1 MLAAESPNR
10 IGFMPHLIAV
20 DELVGLRYFSADQ
33 VLSPYVYVFY
43 AAYIAAFLLTPVLRA
58 VAMHYN
64 IIDQPDGLRKMHS
77 VPVAYLGGLAVFL
90 GWLTG
95 LCMSQFLPLHHVD
108 ELMPPEMPRAV
119 VVNFGLVIGASAI
132 ILLGLWDDI
141 IHMSPRIKI
150 LGQVFAA
157 VCLLI
162 GGIGRRCAWIFIG
175 PVLMRMARHGIIQGD
190 PATLYHSDIVLVTS
204 WIIVIGIIVVC
215 CNATNLMDG
224 LDGLCGG
231 VTAVVA
237 LGFLFLA
244 VNLAE
249 VSGAI
254 NINID
259 ALRVV
264 MALALLG
271 AVLGFVPYNFNPAS
285 IFLGD
290 TGSMFMGFCCGTL
303 MIMFAAQGQFKWFLA
318 ALVMFSLPL
327 LDTTLAFVRRY
338 VNKRPIFSADR
349 YHLHHQLV
357 ARGFTVKQT
366 VMISYGLSI
375 AFVLLGAAI
384 VFTRTRY
391 AVGIYII
398 VFGSIVVAAFKMGMV
413 HERVKVTTAMSLGTS
428 DSVTQTSGEVEP
440 GQVLEVKDPQRKGEP
455 EEEDEDNKR

>member
-1 MLAAESPNR
+1 MPNFIAAE
-10 IGFMPHLIAV
+10 
-20 DELVGLRYFSADQ
+20 ELVGLRFFSGDQ
-33 VLSPYVYVFY
+33 ILSPYVYVFY
-43 AAYIAAFLLTPVLRA
+43 AAYIAAFILTPMLRG

-64 IIDQPDGLRKMHS
+64 IIDQPDGLRKMHT

-95 LCMSQFLPLHHVD
+95 LCMSQFLPLHYVD
-108 ELMPPEMPRAV
+108 ELMPPEMPRTAV
-119 VVNFGLVIGASAI
+119 INFGVVIGAAAI

-157 VCLLI
+157 CCLLM
-162 GGIGRRCAWIFIG
+162 GGIGRRCSWIVIG
-175 PVLMRMARHGIIQGD
+175 PVLMKLAKLGVIRGD
-190 PATLYHSDIVLVTS
+190 PAYLYHHWIVAVTS
-204 WIIVIGIIVVC
+204 GIMVIGIIVVC

-231 VTAVVA
+231 VTGVVA

-244 VNLAE
+244 VNLAML
-249 VSGAI
+249 SGAI
-254 NINID
+254 NINHD

-290 TGSMFMGFCCGTL
+290 TGSMFIGFCCGTL
-303 MIMFAAQGQFKWFLA
+303 MILFAAQGQFKWFLA
-318 ALVMFSLPL
+318 AMVMFSLPL
-327 LDTTLAFVRRY
+327 LDTALAFVRRY
-338 VNKRPIFSADR
+338 VNKRPLFSADK

-375 AFVLLGAAI
+375 AFVLLGMAI

-398 VFGSIVVAAFKMGMV
+398 VFGSIIVAAFKMGMV
-413 HERVKVTTAMSLGTS
+413 HERVKITTPKSLGTS
-428 DSVTQTSGEVEP
+428 DAVTPISGEVDA
-440 GQVLEVKDPQRKGEP
+440 GSVLEVKDPERRGEGEDDQQKG
-455 EEEDEDNKR
+455 DRAA

>member
-1 MLAAESPNR
+1 MLNC
-10 IGFMPHLIAV
+10 IAV
-20 DELVGLRYFSADQ
+20 EELVGLRYFTADQ
-33 VLSPYVYVFY
+33 ILSPYVYVFY
-43 AAYIAAFLLTPVLRA
+43 AAYVITFLLTPVLRA
-58 VAMHYN
+58 VAIHYN
-64 IIDQPDGLRKMHS
+64 IIDQPDGLRKMHT

-90 GWLTG
+90 GWLAG
-95 LCMSQFLPLHHVD
+95 LSMSQFLPMHHVD
-108 ELMPPEMPRAV
+108 ALMPPEMPRTV
-119 VVNFGLVIGASAI
+119 VINFGLVIGASAI

-141 IHMSPRIKI
+141 IHMSPRLKI

-157 VCLLI
+157 ACLLM

-175 PVLMRMARHGIIQGD
+175 PILTRLANHGFIHSD
-190 PATLYHSDIVLVTS
+190 AAHLYHSNLVLVAS
-204 WIIVIGIIVVC
+204 CLIVIGIIVVC

-249 VSGAI
+249 RSGAI
-254 NINID
+254 NINHD

-290 TGSMFMGFCCGTL
+290 TGSMFIGFCCGTL
-303 MIMFAAQGQFKWFLA
+303 MVLFASHGQFKWFLA
-318 ALVMFSLPL
+318 SMVMFSLPL
-327 LDTTLAFVRRY
+327 LDTALAFVRRY
-338 VNKRPIFSADR
+338 VNKRPLFSADK

-366 VMISYGLSI
+366 VVISYVLSI

-391 AVGIYII
+391 AVGIYLV
-398 VFGSIVVAAFKMGMV
+398 VFGSIIVAAFKMGMV
-413 HERVKVTTAMSLGTS
+413 HERVKITTPKSLGTS
-428 DSVTQTSGEVEP
+428 DAVTQRTSEVEP
-440 GQVLEVKDPQRKGEP
+440 GQVLEVKDPERKAEP
-455 EEEDEDNKR
+455 EDRDQEKGDRAA

>member
-1 MLAAESPNR
+1 
-10 IGFMPHLIAV
+10 MPHFIAA

-33 VLSPYVYVFY
+33 ILSPYVYVFY
-43 AAYIAAFLLTPVLRA
+43 AAYIVSFLLTPVLRG

-64 IIDQPDGLRKMHS
+64 IIDQPDGVRKMHT

-95 LCMSQFLPLHHVD
+95 LCMSQFLPLHFMD
-108 ELMPPEMPRAV
+108 ELMPPEMPKTV
-119 VVNFGLVIGASAI
+119 VINFGLVIGASAI

-141 IHMSPRIKI
+141 IHMSPKVKI

-157 VCLLI
+157 CCLLM

-175 PVLMRMARHGIIQGD
+175 PMLLRLANHGIIHGD
-190 PATLYHSDIVLVTS
+190 PGHLYHHWVVSIAS
-204 WIIVIGIIVVC
+204 AIAVIGVIVVC

-231 VTAVVA
+231 VTGEVS

-244 VNLAE
+244 VNLAM

-254 NINID
+254 NINND

-290 TGSMFMGFCCGTL
+290 TGSMFIGFCCGTL
-303 MIMFAAQGQFKWFLA
+303 MILFADQGQFKWFLA
-318 ALVMFSLPL
+318 AMVMFSLPL
-327 LDTTLAFVRRY
+327 LDTALAFVRRY
-338 VNKRPIFSADR
+338 VNKRPLFSADK

-357 ARGFTVKQT
+357 ARGFTVNQT
-366 VMISYGLSI
+366 VVISYGLSI
-375 AFVLLGAAI
+375 AFALLGAAI

-413 HERVKVTTAMSLGTS
+413 HERVKITTAKSLGTS
-428 DSVTQTSGEVEP
+428 DAVTPTTTDVDAAT
-440 GQVLEVKDPQRKGEP
+440 VLEVTDPQRNPEP
-455 EEEDEDNKR
+455 EKEDVQV

>member
-1 MLAAESPNR
+1 MPN
-10 IGFMPHLIAV
+10 FVAV
-20 DELVGLRYFSADQ
+20 DELVGLRYFTADQ
-33 VLSPYVYVFY
+33 ILSPYVYVFY
-43 AAYIAAFLLTPVLRA
+43 AAYIVTFLLTPVLRA
-58 VAMHYN
+58 VAIHYN
-64 IIDQPDGLRKMHS
+64 IIDQPDGVRKMHS

-95 LCMSQFLPLHHVD
+95 LSMSQFLPLHHVD
-108 ELMPPEMPRAV
+108 ALMPPEMPHTV
-119 VVNFGLVIGASAI
+119 VINFGLVIGASAI

-141 IHMSPRIKI
+141 IHMSPRLKI
-150 LGQVFAA
+150 LGQIFAA
-157 VCLLI
+157 ACLLM
-162 GGIGRRCAWIFIG
+162 GGIGRRCSWILIG
-175 PVLMRMARHGIIQGD
+175 PVLMRLASHGFMQGD
-190 PATLYHSDIVLVTS
+190 PAHLYHHWIVSITS
-204 WIIVIGIIVVC
+204 AIMVIGIIVVC

-249 VSGAI
+249 RSGAI
-254 NINID
+254 NINHD

-290 TGSMFMGFCCGTL
+290 TGSMFIGFCCGTL
-303 MIMFAAQGQFKWFLA
+303 MVLFAAEGQFKWFLA
-318 ALVMFSLPL
+318 AMVMFSLPL

-366 VMISYGLSI
+366 VVISYALSI

-391 AVGIYII
+391 AVGIYLI

-413 HERVKVTTAMSLGTS
+413 HERMKITTPKSLGTS
-428 DSVTQTSGEVEP
+428 DAVTQPQMEVEP
-440 GQVLEVKDPQRKGEP
+440 GQVLEVRDPERNAEP
-455 EEEDEDNKR
+455 EDRDQE